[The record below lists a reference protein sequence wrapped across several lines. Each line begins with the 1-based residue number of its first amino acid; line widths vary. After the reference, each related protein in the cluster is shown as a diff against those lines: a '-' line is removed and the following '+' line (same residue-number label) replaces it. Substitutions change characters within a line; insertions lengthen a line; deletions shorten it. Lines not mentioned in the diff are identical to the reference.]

1 MNKDEI
7 YKKPLG
13 NIEDF
18 SFDESVSQAFNDMV
32 DRSVPGYRTL
42 IANIGPIAAH
52 FIQPNS
58 NCYDLG
64 CSHGAA
70 SLSIFKSLADKDTTI
85 YAVDNSSAM
94 IKHCNQLIEAE
105 SASSVIQTQ
114 LANIEDTKIFN
125 ASVVVLNLTLQF
137 LPITHR
143 KQLLENILHGLLPGG
158 ICILTEKIIPQNP
171 NTETLFQA
179 LHENFKIANNY
190 SQLEISQKRK
200 ALENVL
206 IRESL
211 EDHTERLKDI
221 GFSSINPW
229 FQCLNF
235 ISLLAIK

>member
-7 YKKPLG
+7 YKQPLN

-18 SFDESVSQAFNDMV
+18 SFDESVSQAFGDMV

-42 IANIGPIAAH
+42 IANIGPIASH

-70 SLSIFKSLADKDTTI
+70 SLSIFNSVSEDHINI
-85 YAVDNSSAM
+85 YAVDNSEAM
-94 IKHCNQLIEAE
+94 IHQCDQLISQAN
-105 SASSVIQTQ
+105 ASSKIHTQ
-114 LANIEDTKIFN
+114 LANMQNVKVDN

-137 LPITHR
+137 LPIEQR
-143 KQLLENILHGLLPGG
+143 KPLLENIYKGLLPGG
-158 ICILTEKIIPQNP
+158 VCILTEKIISRKSS
-171 NTETLFQA
+171 TENLFQN
-179 LHENFKIANNY
+179 LHENFKAANNY

-206 IRESL
+206 IREPI
-211 EDHTERLKDI
+211 EDHQTRLKEI
-221 GFSSINPW
+221 GFSSVDTW
-229 FQCLNF
+229 FQCINF
-235 ISLLAIK
+235 VSMLAIK